1 MDSKAAE
8 VNGILIELADR
19 LGTLQLK
26 LKDAEGEERERLM
39 EIARTV
45 RKDLESLV

>member
-1 MDSKAAE
+1 MDSKTAE
-8 VNGILIELADR
+8 VNAIMIELADR

-26 LKDAEGEERERLM
+26 LKEAEGEEHDRLM
-39 EIARTV
+39 EIARVV

>member
-1 MDSKAAE
+1 MDSKTEE
-8 VNGILIELADR
+8 VNIILIELADR

-26 LKDAEGEERERLM
+26 LKEAEGDERERLM
-39 EIARTV
+39 NLARTV